1 MEIKKFM
8 DLIPDGKDK
17 AIKRRTL
24 VKMADMCGFIPNN
37 VKDKDRYVRKLIS
50 KERQTTPILA
60 KPEGGYYVPT
70 PEDTTELAEY
80 IATEKGR
87 ALVILSNVSRAD
99 TIFEDL
105 LHGRISEVRRSD
117 D

>member
-1 MEIKKFM
+1 MQIKRFL
-8 DLIPDGKDK
+8 DLIPSGKES
-17 AIKRRTL
+17 AIKRSTL

-50 KERQTTPILA
+50 EERQTTPILT

-70 PEDTTELAEY
+70 AEDSTELAEY
-80 IATEKGR
+80 ITTERGR
-87 ALVILSNVSRAD
+87 ALAILANVSRAD

-105 LHGRISEVRRSD
+105 MHRRITEVSRG
-117 D
+117 